1 MAGLADAAA
10 ELEALAFRL
19 RRAGDGEL
27 IREVTRA
34 MRDAVVPVQ
43 AEIRA
48 GLVPTSPKLP
58 DRYAATLA
66 EDLRLGTNVRTNERD
81 PGVALTGQA
90 TGKTRKL
97 RDLDAG
103 RIHHPLFGDR
113 EKWFLQEEPSV
124 QPGWFSGP
132 AEAAGPRV
140 RAGIERALEDVAA
153 KAVKGA

>member
-1 MAGLADAAA
+1 MAGRADAAT

-27 IREVTRA
+27 LREVTKA

-48 GLVPTSPKLP
+48 NLIPKLP
-58 DRYAATLA
+58 NQYADTLDA
-66 EDLRLGTNVRTNERD
+66 DLRLGTNVRTNERD
-81 PGVALTGQA
+81 PGVAITGTA
-90 TGKTRKL
+90 RSKARKL

-103 RIHHPLFGDR
+103 RLTHPVYGNR
-113 EKWFLQEEPSV
+113 EHWATQEEPSV
-124 QPGWFSGP
+124 QPECFTGP

-140 RAGIERALEDVAA
+140 RQAIERALTDVAD